1 MAVPKD
7 QVYVRIEEDKMI
19 AYLYLAVT
27 ADISVYKAEEIYAY
41 AQSEGIIQGI
51 SLNTIQQMINQA
63 QFGQEVVIARGSAA
77 SDGVDGHYQF
87 EFNTKPDNKVVL
99 LSDGSVDYKN
109 LGHIQN
115 VEEDELIATYIPKK
129 DGIRG
134 YTVTGE
140 DLMPRAAKDLP
151 RLRGK
156 GFHVSEDGLYYY
168 ANFKGKATYSE
179 TERKLTVTNTHYV
192 SGDVDLSTGN
202 IEFNGDVEVSGSLRA
217 GMQIIAAG
225 NVTINGLVEA
235 AYIESQKDI
244 LVRRG
249 ILGGGKAYL
258 TAGGSVQAQ
267 FIERAQILAE
277 ENISSNSVLDS
288 TLIAGKDIE
297 ITGRKGSVVGG
308 KLKAS
313 RKIMLYNVGS
323 LAQVHTELQVGVDDY
338 VNAALQKANDTIAEE
353 QVELQKIE
361 EAIEML
367 KTKNINGGETIMQK
381 LMRAKIQMNASI
393 ARNQEKQKDILNK
406 IQLAKEA
413 EVQVEGNIYPG
424 TYLRI
429 DYAKETVAEMYQ
441 MLRFVR
447 RADKVLS
454 IKM

>member
-41 AQSEGIIQGI
+41 AQAEGVIQGI
-51 SLNTIQQMINQA
+51 SLNTIREMINQA
-63 QFGQEVVIARGSAA
+63 KFGQEVVIARGSAA

-115 VEEDELIATYIPKK
+115 VEANELIATYIPKK

-156 GFHVSEDGLYYY
+156 GFHVSEDGLCYY
-168 ANFKGKATYSE
+168 ANFRGKATYSE
-179 TERKLTVTNTHYV
+179 VEKKLTVTNTHYI

-225 NVTINGLVEA
+225 NVTINGSVEA

-258 TAGGSVQAQ
+258 TAGGSVKAQ

-297 ITGRKGSVVGG
+297 ISGRKGSVVGG

-338 VNAALQKANDTIAEE
+338 VSAALQRANDTIAEE
-353 QVELQKIE
+353 QVELKKIE

-367 KTKNINGGETIMQK
+367 KTKNINGGEAIMQK
-381 LMRAKIQMNASI
+381 LIRAKIQMNASI

-413 EVQVEGNIYPG
+413 EVQVEGSIYPG

-429 DYAKETVAEMYQ
+429 DYVKEAVAEMYQ

-447 RADKVLS
+447 RADRILS
-454 IKM
+454 VKI